1 VIDDRE
7 RAAGRALLERAFAED
22 LGPAVVDLTA
32 AALEG
37 TTMRACL
44 VARQAGVVCGI
55 ELAAMAFRMRGIEP
69 RTPASDSRA
78 VLPGDVLLEL
88 EGDAAGILS
97 AERTAL
103 NVVQRL
109 SGVATM
115 TSRFVEAVTGTSARI
130 LDTRKTEPGNRL
142 LQRYAVRC
150 GGGTNHRFGLFDE
163 AMLKDNHIAA
173 CGGIAAAVEQIRA
186 AHPSARI
193 HVEADTLEQ
202 VDEAIDAA
210 ADVILLDNM
219 TNDELRDACE
229 RIGGRAL
236 AEASGG
242 VNLDTVAAIAA
253 TGVDRISVG
262 AITHSAPAF
271 DLALDAR

>member
-1 VIDDRE
+1 MIDDRE
-7 RAAGRALLERAFAED
+7 RAAAHALLERAFAED
-22 LGPAVVDLTA
+22 LGPDRLDLTA

-37 TTMRACL
+37 AVMRAAI

-55 ELAAMAFRMRGIEP
+55 EIAAMACRMRGIEP
-69 RTPASDSRA
+69 ARGFVDTRT
-78 VLPGDVLLEL
+78 VQPGDVLLEL
-88 EGDAAGILS
+88 EGDAAAILS

-109 SGVATM
+109 SGVATL
-115 TSRFVEAVTGTSARI
+115 TRRFVDAAAGTNAQI
-130 LDTRKTEPGNRL
+130 LDTRKTDPGNRL

-163 AMLKDNHIAA
+163 AMIKDNHIVA
-173 CGGIAAAVEQIRA
+173 CGSIDAAVTRVRA

-202 VDEAIDAA
+202 VDEAVAA
-210 ADVILLDNM
+210 GADVVLLDNM
-219 TNDELRDACE
+219 TNDQLRDACS

-242 VNLDTVAAIAA
+242 VNLATVAGIAA

-262 AITHSAPAF
+262 ALTHSAVAF
-271 DLALDAR
+271 DVALDAR